1 MSKKS
6 KKKKG
11 LKHKLFTKIVLPAI
25 GLLCILFIVVIV
37 GAISIVAGG
46 NSAAKA
52 TEELNYDSLSKQV
65 EAYRYRVQRAARDE
79 GIEEYTDH
87 LLCIMQVSTQGIGT
101 DIMNAGEF
109 DSNLQFPK
117 ERGMISDPQYSI
129 LCGIQEF
136 KALLSLVGVKDAN
149 DTQHL
154 LVVYQAY
161 HFNRRYIDFAG
172 GAYTPESA
180 RSFLDSF
187 SFGDHL
193 NVYFAQQVN
202 AYLSKISGGSASGN
216 HLFIYPLK
224 DYHAISS
231 PFGYRDS
238 PTMGNYELHS
248 GTDFPA
254 PKNTPVLASADGVV
268 ESAGWSTA
276 GYGNRVTIRHNVT
289 YVTLYAHN
297 TSLAVSVGQ
306 HVKQG
311 DVIAYV
317 GSTGNSTG
325 NHCHFEI
332 RVNGKCVDPMPYLN
346 GSIQEE

>member
-1 MSKKS
+1 MGK

-11 LKHKLFTKIVLPAI
+11 LKHTLFKKVVIPAI
-25 GLLCILFIVVIV
+25 GLVCIFFIVVIV
-37 GAISIVAGG
+37 GTVAIIAGG
-46 NSAAKA
+46 NAAA
-52 TEELNYDSLSKQV
+52 ESTEELTYDSFSKQV
-65 EAYRYRVQRAARDE
+65 EAYRYRVQRIAQDE
-79 GIEEYTDH
+79 GIGEFTNH

-101 DIMNAGEF
+101 DVMNAGEF
-109 DSNLQFPK
+109 ESNLQYPK
-117 ERGMISDPQYSI
+117 ERGMITDPQYSI
-129 LCGIQEF
+129 ICGVQEF
-136 KALLSLVGVKDAN
+136 KTLLGLVGVKDAN
-149 DTQHL
+149 DTQRL
-154 LVVYQAY
+154 LIVYQAY

-172 GAYTPESA
+172 STYTPENA

-187 SFGDHL
+187 SFGNQY

-202 AYLSKISGGSASGN
+202 AYLTKITGSTGSSK
-216 HLFIYPLK
+216 LFIYPLK
-224 DYHAISS
+224 DYHSISS

-238 PTMGNYELHS
+238 PTMGNYELHT

-268 ESAGWSTA
+268 EAAGWSTA
-276 GYGNRVTIRHNVT
+276 GYGNRVMIRHSVT

-306 HVKQG
+306 YVKQG

-317 GSTGNSTG
+317 GTTGNSTG

-332 RVNGKCVDPMPYLN
+332 RVNGKCVDPMPYLD
-346 GSIQEE
+346 GSIQGE

>member
-1 MSKKS
+1 MGKNS

-11 LKHKLFTKIVLPAI
+11 LKHKIYTKIVLPAI
-25 GLLCILFIVVIV
+25 GLTCIVFIVIIV
-37 GAISIVAGG
+37 GTISIIAGG
-46 NSAAKA
+46 NSAAKSS
-52 TEELNYDSLSKQV
+52 EELTYDTLSEQV
-65 EAYRYRVQRAARDE
+65 EAYRYRVQQAARDE
-79 GIEEYTDH
+79 GIEEYTNH

-101 DIMNAGEF
+101 DVMNAGEF
-109 DSNLQFPK
+109 DSNLQYPK

-129 LCGIQEF
+129 VCGIQEF
-136 KALLSLVGVKDAN
+136 KTLLSLVGVKDAN

-154 LVVYQAY
+154 LVVYQTY
-161 HFNRRYIDFAG
+161 HLNRRYISFSG
-172 GAYTPESA
+172 GIYTPENA
-180 RSFLDSF
+180 QTFLDSV
-187 SFGDHL
+187 SFGDQF

-202 AYLSKISGGSASGN
+202 AYLTKITEGGSAEN
-216 HLFIYPLK
+216 NLFIYPLQN
-224 DYHAISS
+224 YHSISS

-254 PKNTPVLASADGVV
+254 PKNTPVLASADGIV
-268 ESAGWSTA
+268 EAAGWSTA
-276 GYGNRVTIRHNVT
+276 GYGNRVMIRHNVT

-332 RVNGKCVDPMPYLN
+332 RVNGKCVDPMLYLEGN
-346 GSIQEE
+346 SQEE